1 MLFTDYKNKD
11 TENIYQY
18 SKVCMSIST
27 ILKSREYSRVVRTVH
42 LIMYKFQI

>member
-18 SKVCMSIST
+18 SKVCMSISP
-27 ILKSREYSRVVRTVH
+27 ILKSHEYSRVVRPVH